1 MFLCVMVDYQT
12 IVSWALERAASPS
25 TIEGDEHS
33 CPLLFDF
40 RPISPGMVAVGW
52 DRLFEQFERYDL
64 AFVFP
69 YAARDS
75 EREVL
80 TSLSSARP
88 SPT

>member
-1 MFLCVMVDYQT
+1 MFLCVMVDHQT
-12 IVSWALERAASPS
+12 IVSWAFDRAASPS
-25 TIEGDEHS
+25 TIEGDEHP

-40 RPISPGMVAVGW
+40 RPLSPSMVAVGW
-52 DRLFEQFERYDL
+52 DRLFEQFERYYR

-69 YAARDS
+69 YAAPDS
-75 EREVL
+75 ERGVL